1 MHILH
6 FWEFE
11 DEKPS
16 KYYILHFRDVK
27 MLKMFQ
33 KWYCLEIL
41 RATYVQKKPDLLLVN
56 ITAANK
62 TLETGCFF
70 CFSMGAHYHSDYLN
84 YSFIPV
90 NEN

>member
-1 MHILH
+1 MTINCKAYFRKARHACWMNKMRILQH

-33 KWYCLEIL
+33 KWYCPEIL
-41 RATYVQKKPDLLLVN
+41 RAAYVQKKP
-56 ITAANK
+56 
-62 TLETGCFF
+62 
-70 CFSMGAHYHSDYLN
+70 
-84 YSFIPV
+84 
-90 NEN
+90 